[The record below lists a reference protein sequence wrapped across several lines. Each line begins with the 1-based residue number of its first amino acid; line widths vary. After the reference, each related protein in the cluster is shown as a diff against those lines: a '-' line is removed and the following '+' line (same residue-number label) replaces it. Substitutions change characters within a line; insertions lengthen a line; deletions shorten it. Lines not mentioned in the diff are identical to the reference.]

1 MGPRANTKSGA
12 PQYVLCEG
20 GFGGTPPGNL
30 NALKYVLGV
39 PEALSCMHMVHIYLQ
54 VVVFD
59 EWFQIEKYNIGALAS
74 GLRSSHVTQF

>member
-12 PQYVLCEG
+12 LQYGLCEG

-30 NALKYVLGV
+30 HALNCVSGV

-59 EWFQIEKYNIGALAS
+59 ERFQIEKYIGALAS